1 MKTSRDI
8 CHMRVRSPVTTV
20 TASLFPKHSVIVV
33 QYCQLLYNSDRLF
46 QIYDLFFIYEKIF
59 FQNLI
64 TQLKFCCLDPPLH
77 CRLWTSHVRC
87 GSPSPARWA
96 ACPWCTVCC
105 CPWWLVSTE
114 YI

>member
-46 QIYDLFFIYEKIF
+46 QIYDFFSLY
-59 FQNLI
+59 
-64 TQLKFCCLDPPLH
+64 
-77 CRLWTSHVRC
+77 
-87 GSPSPARWA
+87 
-96 ACPWCTVCC
+96 
-105 CPWWLVSTE
+105 
-114 YI
+114 

>member
-46 QIYDLFFIYEKIF
+46 QKFQIYVFFF
-59 FQNLI
+59 F
-64 TQLKFCCLDPPLH
+64 
-77 CRLWTSHVRC
+77 
-87 GSPSPARWA
+87 
-96 ACPWCTVCC
+96 
-105 CPWWLVSTE
+105 
-114 YI
+114 Y

>member
-46 QIYDLFFIYEKIF
+46 QIYVCFFLFLSKDILSE
-59 FQNLI
+59 
-64 TQLKFCCLDPPLH
+64 LDHAIEVLLFRPSFTLQVVDKPCEVREPLSSTLG
-77 CRLWTSHVRC
+77 CMS
-87 GSPSPARWA
+87 
-96 ACPWCTVCC
+96 
-105 CPWWLVSTE
+105 LVYGLLLPLVVGE
-114 YI
+114 Y